1 MIYYYP
7 EAIKTKIKKNIKV
20 ISKHTIYVDN
30 KWRGR
35 SQNQLL
41 RRRRWTHQAKIW
53 LLRSWA
59 CDILT
64 RYFARYKF
72 VTYLL

>member
-30 KWRGR
+30 K
-35 SQNQLL
+35 
-41 RRRRWTHQAKIW
+41 
-53 LLRSWA
+53 
-59 CDILT
+59 
-64 RYFARYKF
+64 
-72 VTYLL
+72 